1 MSFISNLGIKG
12 KLSLA
17 FAFGIIGIIV
27 ITITSIFTLSL
38 NLKIERQLLLVDSAR
53 VQGAKTS
60 YAIND
65 LQEWSSLAIWA
76 PNKETA
82 QKGRE
87 LVIALKEAAD
97 KLHGTTFAD
106 EVNAARVEVNKY
118 INLLNNEFI
127 PVIENGRART
137 ALQLYRNTITKQQV
151 ATVNA
156 SNKISMLYGTM
167 LTNTVHKLDVVKEIY
182 VIAVIAVVG
191 IILTLISLLLIQKYI
206 VSHTLRLKK
215 TASRIEQG
223 DFNFTIKDIPGDE
236 IGDIY
241 RSYLAISDTLDKT
254 ISRVISVSKKIA
266 SISNDIYSSSQVVA
280 EGASSAE
287 NKAIGV
293 AAAADEMVA
302 TTSDIAK
309 NCHVAQETS
318 EQTKHET
325 HLGVEKVRTT
335 VEQIKGQSIQTQSD
349 SEKVLRLAEQSQ
361 KIASIVS
368 TIDEI
373 AAQTNLLALNAAIEA
388 ARAGEAGR
396 GFAVVADEVR
406 ALASRTSKSTQEI
419 TAMVKTVQDDSKAAT
434 DSMQNSVE
442 QMELMATHAGELE
455 ETLNSIMA
463 SVNEVNSQIIH
474 ISTSA
479 EEQTTAT
486 SEISTNMQVISEMAQ
501 QSVDVSNSQ
510 TATSKEAAELVETLL
525 EELKFFKTSSNS

>member
-1 MSFISNLGIKG
+1 
-12 KLSLA
+12 
-17 FAFGIIGIIV
+17 
-27 ITITSIFTLSL
+27 
-38 NLKIERQLLLVDSAR
+38 
-53 VQGAKTS
+53 
-60 YAIND
+60 
-65 LQEWSSLAIWA
+65 
-76 PNKETA
+76 
-82 QKGRE
+82 
-87 LVIALKEAAD
+87 
-97 KLHGTTFAD
+97 
-106 EVNAARVEVNKY
+106 
-118 INLLNNEFI
+118 
-127 PVIENGRART
+127 
-137 ALQLYRNTITKQQV
+137 
-151 ATVNA
+151 
-156 SNKISMLYGTM
+156 
-167 LTNTVHKLDVVKEIY
+167 
-182 VIAVIAVVG
+182 
-191 IILTLISLLLIQKYI
+191 
-206 VSHTLRLKK
+206 
-215 TASRIEQG
+215 
-223 DFNFTIKDIPGDE
+223 
-236 IGDIY
+236 
-241 RSYLAISDTLDKT
+241 
-254 ISRVISVSKKIA
+254 
-266 SISNDIYSSSQVVA
+266 
-280 EGASSAE
+280 
-287 NKAIGV
+287 
-293 AAAADEMVA
+293 MVA

-318 EQTKHET
+318 EKTKHET